1 MVILGASQNSRHA
14 SALNHCSLDEV
25 SAGGTACESP
35 GRSPGCARTYNPSPG
50 GTTQFRWFR
59 RLKNAVT
66 FERRSPKL
74 PLPQTLAYQGNQRSS
89 RDVLLSGNGA
99 AQNGRDSQRRKGQ
112 LWFYEIS
119 DNAAGPLF
127 LIRAGLSSVV
137 DSKGSEKVRGST
149 VAGVL
154 VEPGMI
160 HRMRCLRVL
169 VQRSRLWFILIAV
182 LLDVALAAAQVEF
195 VDPSI
200 GGQGF
205 LLEPTRPTVSLP
217 NSMVRVYPVRKDQL
231 DDRIHS
237 FPLTIVSHRL
247 GELFWLMPSDGV
259 PDAWDRPVAY
269 DEETETLYYYSARF
283 EGSLI
288 RSEFTPA
295 AHSGYFR
302 FTFPSG
308 RRVVLLANRQ
318 GGELRGSF
326 DNSVSGSENIVG
338 QGRLSPGTMHA
349 FVYGEFNA
357 PVTIDARD
365 INHGTLLIVSAPTAQ
380 QALEFRYGI
389 SFISVEQAKKNL
401 QNEIPDW
408 NFETVKRR
416 ARDRWSEVL
425 GQIQVEGGTA
435 DQKSVFYTALY
446 RSYERMVN
454 ISEEGR
460 YYSAF
465 DHQVHQDSRPFYVD
479 NWLWDTYRA
488 LEPLQT
494 LLNPEIEADKLQSF
508 VRMYQQSG
516 WMPTFAVL
524 WGNHECMTGNPVAPW
539 VADAWAKGIRNFDLA
554 TAYAGIKKNSVD
566 GTWLPWRRGPKTS
579 LDDFL
584 ADHGYM
590 PALHP
595 GEKET
600 VAEVHPSE
608 RRQAISVTEAQSY
621 DDWATAQLARA
632 LGKHSDYQ
640 LFLKRSANY
649 KNVFRQDRG
658 HVWPKDA
665 EGNWIEPFDPG
676 WSGGQGGRD
685 YTTENNG
692 YTYDWDVQHDL
703 QGLFELMGGRAK
715 AEAKLDQLFREP
727 LGRSKYEFWAKL
739 PDASGL
745 VGQFSIGNE
754 PSLHIPYIYN
764 YLGAPWKTQKRIRML
779 LDTWFTDTSLGMPGD
794 EDGGG
799 MSSFVVFS
807 MMGFYPVTP
816 GVPIYDLASP
826 VFDRI
831 TIHLH
836 NGKTFSIICLNNS
849 KDNKYIQSIRLNGK
863 PLHQVWVR
871 HADIIKGGILQLQ
884 MGDVPNTNLGSDPA
898 DLPPSAISINPAD
911 FTRTSD

>member
-1 MVILGASQNSRHA
+1 MTWLRM
-14 SALNHCSLDEV
+14 
-25 SAGGTACESP
+25 
-35 GRSPGCARTYNPSPG
+35 
-50 GTTQFRWFR
+50 
-59 RLKNAVT
+59 
-66 FERRSPKL
+66 
-74 PLPQTLAYQGNQRSS
+74 
-89 RDVLLSGNGA
+89 LSKA
-99 AQNGRDSQRRKGQ
+99 
-112 LWFYEIS
+112 
-119 DNAAGPLF
+119 
-127 LIRAGLSSVV
+127 
-137 DSKGSEKVRGST
+137 
-149 VAGVL
+149 
-154 VEPGMI
+154 
-160 HRMRCLRVL
+160 
-169 VQRSRLWFILIAV
+169 SRLWWVLIAA
-182 LLDVALAAAQVEF
+182 LLIVEAASAQVEF

-217 NSMVRVYPVRKDQL
+217 NSMVRVYPIRKDQL
-231 DDRIHS
+231 DDQVHS
-237 FPLTIVSHRL
+237 FPLTIISHRM

-259 PDAWDRPVAY
+259 PEQWDRPMAY
-269 DEETETLYYYSARF
+269 DHEAETPYYYSVRF

-288 RSEFTPA
+288 QSEFTPS
-295 AHSGYFR
+295 AHCGYFR

-308 RRVVLLANRQ
+308 KAVVLLANRQ
-318 GGELRGSF
+318 SGELSLGL

-338 QGRLSPGTMHA
+338 QGKMSPGTMHA
-349 FVYGEFNA
+349 FVYGEFSA
-357 PVTIDARD
+357 PVKIETRD
-365 INHGTLLIVSAPTAQ
+365 IKNGKLLIISAPAGQ
-380 QALEFRYGI
+380 KVLEFRYGI
-389 SFISVEQAKKNL
+389 SFIDIEQAKKNL
-401 QNEIPDW
+401 REEISDW
-408 NFETVKRR
+408 SFENIKRR
-416 ARDRWSEVL
+416 ARDRWNEVL
-425 GQIQVEGGTA
+425 GQIQVEGGTPE
-435 DQKSVFYTALY
+435 QRRVFYTALY

-454 ISEEGR
+454 ITEDGR
-460 YYSAF
+460 YSSAF

-494 LLNPEIEADKLQSF
+494 LLNPEMEADKLQSF

-539 VADAWAKGIRNFDLA
+539 MADAWAKGIRNFDIA
-554 TAYAGIKKNSVD
+554 TAYAGIKKNSVQ

-584 ADHGYM
+584 AAHGYM

-600 VAEVHPSE
+600 VAEVHPFE

-621 DDWATAQLARA
+621 DDWSTAELARA
-632 LGKHSDYQ
+632 LGNDADYRF
-640 LFLKRSANY
+640 FLKRAANY
-649 KNVFRQDRG
+649 KNLFRQDKG

-665 EGNWIEPFDPG
+665 DGNWIEPFDPG

-703 QGLFELMGGRAK
+703 EGLFELMGGRAK
-715 AEAKLDQLFREP
+715 AEAKLDQLFHEP
-727 LGRSKYEFWAKL
+727 LGRSKYEFWAKF

-745 VGQFSIGNE
+745 VGQFSMGNE

-764 YLGAPWKTQKRIRML
+764 YLGAPWKTQQRVRML

-816 GVPIYDLASP
+816 SVPIYDLASP
-826 VFDRI
+826 VFDRV
-831 TIHLH
+831 TVRLH
-836 NGKTFSIICLNNS
+836 NGNTFRIVCLNNS
-849 KDNKYIQSIRLNGK
+849 KDNKYIQTIRLNGK
-863 PLHQVWVR
+863 SRNQVWLR
-871 HADIIKGGILQLQ
+871 HADIVGGGILELQ
-884 MGDVPNTNLGSDPA
+884 MGNVPNTKLGTASTDF
-898 DLPPSAISINPAD
+898 PPSAISINPND
-911 FTRTSD
+911 FSGISD